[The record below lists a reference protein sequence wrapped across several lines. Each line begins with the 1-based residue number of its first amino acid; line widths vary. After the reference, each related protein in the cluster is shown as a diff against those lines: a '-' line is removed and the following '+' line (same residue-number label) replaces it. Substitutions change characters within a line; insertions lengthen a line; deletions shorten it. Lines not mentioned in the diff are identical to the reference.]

1 MPHGKELKH
10 IQDRRNLPTGMTSKA
25 ISRTI
30 PPKIR
35 AQSFFS
41 ARVAESNILSRFR
54 EITDS
59 YMTGRIGRDEA
70 RNLMLEYARANNRD
84 DGTRAITNLASS
96 ARLNLIVDQNASMA
110 RAVGDYERMYSSV
123 NKKLFPYVIYHASVG
138 SRTPRSEHQR
148 YDGMIFEKDDPWLKT
163 HWPPW
168 DFNCH
173 CRLENCT
180 DKKAHKTPD
189 LIQPPTPAEKVTVD
203 TRSGYSFDPAHAFEK
218 FDYDVIKDPDLQ
230 DKAKTGV
237 EQILAEESPT
247 SPTGPTGPTETREQH
262 LARRQ
267 EQWNAAYQ
275 KRLAAWDK
283 QMESVHLKAEIRQEL
298 LKVYTP
304 EAAEYG
310 RPPAILASPIS
321 EKTYLTPDGK
331 TFVIG
336 KDAKTPLDLLEKLKN
351 LPHKLKRGKQ
361 LTIAKENRTRREAK
375 LIGVEMI
382 KGKHTEEQD
391 RAATNPNFKQGKKWQ
406 INCQRC
412 VTAYE
417 ARRRG
422 INVEAKPCI
431 SNYDSFSYMWTDE
444 KKRILD
450 PDGWTSA
457 YRNPKPVYCGAV
469 TGEATKDKV
478 VEQMK
483 EWGAGARAIV
493 RVQWR
498 NYPSGHVFIAEN
510 TGKEIRFIDPQSN
523 ESDVSGCFLAVKRDK
538 TFVIRVDNLKF
549 RDNVKEC
556 CKEKK

>member
-1 MPHGKELKH
+1 
-10 IQDRRNLPTGMTSKA
+10 
-25 ISRTI
+25 
-30 PPKIR
+30 
-35 AQSFFS
+35 
-41 ARVAESNILSRFR
+41 
-54 EITDS
+54 
-59 YMTGRIGRDEA
+59 MTGRIGRDEA

-96 ARLNLIVDQNASMA
+96 ARLNLIIDQNASMA
-110 RAVGDYERMYSSV
+110 KAVGDYERMYSAV

-189 LIQPPTPAEKVTVD
+189 LIQPPTPADKVTVD
-203 TRSGYSFDPAHAFEK
+203 SKSGYSFDPAHAFEK
-218 FDYDVIKDPDLQ
+218 FDYSAIKDPDLQ

-247 SPTGPTGPTETREQH
+247 SPTSPTETREQH

-275 KRLAAWDK
+275 KRLAAWNK

-336 KDAKTPLDLLEKLKN
+336 TDSKTPLDLLEKLKN

-361 LTIAKENRTRREAK
+361 LTIAKENRVRREAK
-375 LIGVEMI
+375 LIGAEMI
-382 KGKHTEEQD
+382 KGKHTREQD
-391 RAATNPNFKQGKKWQ
+391 LAATNPNFVKGRDGEWEN
-406 INCQRC
+406 NCQRC

-417 ARRRG
+417 ARCRG
-422 INVEAKPCI
+422 INVEALPYIEKT
-431 SNYDSFSYMWTDE
+431 DGTFSYMFLNG
-444 KKRILD
+444 KLN

-457 YRNPKPVYCGAV
+457 YQNPKPVYYGAKDGTA
-469 TGEATKDKV
+469 TGVKVAKQLEA
-478 VEQMK
+478 
-483 EWGAGARAIV
+483 WGDGARAIV
-493 RVQWR
+493 RVRWKK
-498 NYPSGHVFIAEN
+498 YVGGGGHVFIAEN
-510 TGKEIRFIDPQSN
+510 VNGKIRFIDPQDN
-523 ESDVSGCFLAVKRDK
+523 TLDMSGCFSLVKNNE
-538 TFVIRVDNLKF
+538 TYVIRVDNLKF
-549 RDNVKEC
+549 RDNVKKC
-556 CKEKK
+556 CKKKDK